1 VTDGARPR
9 GGVDEGP
16 GVPTR
21 RPRSVAPELVAA
33 ILAAVVVAIVGG
45 GLVAGGT
52 SAVVAPSS
60 SAQAPPSAGS
70 TAEPT
75 PAIDETAIRALL
87 ALNDRLTAARE
98 ALDAALAASIFEPS
112 DVATVLRSLNADVV
126 QAAAI
131 APILERLPASEA
143 VGARLTKYY
152 DDLHQHLSDALVA
165 SVQNA
170 PAYRSAAKSTST
182 ILAEVPALN
191 AALEALLIGRTA
203 PSNSP
208 PPPSST
214 PAPSSSA
221 PPAETPP
228 PSTAPSIP
236 ASPSVSSG
244 LVNPGFE
251 SGVGPPWELSVSG
264 SGAATWTADQAEHAG
279 GSTSARVDI
288 SVAGDERAAVAVR
301 QGGLSIVAGSR
312 YVGTIAVRAETARE
326 VRLRLASAAGDTYAT
341 RLFTVG
347 PGWQVLTVDSTVF
360 ATDPNAYLEVDLGR
374 FAVTTWLDDASF
386 AQVAATGG

>member
-1 VTDGARPR
+1 VGEVR
-9 GGVDEGP
+9 
-16 GVPTR
+16 GVPR
-21 RPRSVAPELVAA
+21 RRFRSVAPELLAA

-52 SAVVAPSS
+52 SAVVEPSS
-60 SAQAPPSAGS
+60 SGQAPPSAGT
-70 TAEPT
+70 TAEAT
-75 PAIDETAIRALL
+75 PAVDETAIAALL

-98 ALDAALAASIFEPS
+98 ALDAALAAAIYEPS

-152 DDLHQHLSDALVA
+152 NDLHQHVSDALVA

-191 AALEALLIGRTA
+191 AALEALLIGHTI
-203 PSNSP
+203 PSSSP
-208 PPPSST
+208 PAPSST
-214 PAPSSSA
+214 PAPTSSA

-228 PSTAPSIP
+228 PSTPSIP

-251 SGVGPPWELSVSG
+251 TGVGPPWELSVSG
-264 SGAATWTADQAEHAG
+264 SGAATWVADQAQHAG
-279 GSTSARVDI
+279 GTTSARVDI
-288 SVAGDERAAVAVR
+288 TVAGEERAAVAVR

-312 YVGTIAVRAETARE
+312 YVATIAVRAEATRE
-326 VRLRLASAAGDTYAT
+326 VRLRIASAAGDTYAT

-347 PGWQVLTVDSTVF
+347 PGWQVLTDDSTVF
-360 ATDPNAYLEVDLGR
+360 ATDPNAYLEIDHGR
-374 FAVTTWLDDASF
+374 FMATPWLDDASF

>member
-1 VTDGARPR
+1 VGEVR
-9 GGVDEGP
+9 
-16 GVPTR
+16 GVPR
-21 RPRSVAPELVAA
+21 RRSRSVGPELLAA

-52 SAVVAPSS
+52 SAVVEPSS
-60 SAQAPPSAGS
+60 SGQAPPSAGT
-70 TAEPT
+70 TAEAT
-75 PAIDETAIRALL
+75 PAVDETAIAALL

-152 DDLHQHLSDALVA
+152 DDLHQHVSDALVA

-191 AALEALLIGRTA
+191 AALEALLIGHTI
-203 PSNSP
+203 PSSSP
-208 PPPSST
+208 SAPSST

-228 PSTAPSIP
+228 PSTPSIP

-244 LVNPGFE
+244 LVNTGFE
-251 SGVGPPWELSVSG
+251 TGVGPPWELSVSG
-264 SGAATWTADQAEHAG
+264 SGAATWVADQAQDAG
-279 GSTSARVDI
+279 GTTSARVDI
-288 SVAGDERAAVAVR
+288 TVAGEERAAVAVR

-312 YVGTIAVRAETARE
+312 YVATIAVRAEATRE
-326 VRLRLASAAGDTYAT
+326 VRLRIASAAGDTYAT

-360 ATDPNAYLEVDLGR
+360 ATDPNAYLEIDLGR
-374 FAVTTWLDDASF
+374 FTATTWLDDASF

>member
-1 VTDGARPR
+1 VTDGARPP
-9 GGVDEGP
+9 GGVSDLRR
-16 GVPTR
+16 VPAR

-33 ILAAVVVAIVGG
+33 ILAVVVVAIVGG
-45 GLVAGGT
+45 GLVVGGT

-60 SAQAPPSAGS
+60 SAETPPSAGT

-75 PAIDETAIRALL
+75 QAIDETAITALL

-143 VGARLTKYY
+143 VGARLTKFY

-170 PAYRSAAKSTST
+170 PAYRQAAKSTST

-191 AALEALLIGRTA
+191 AALEALLIGQ
-203 PSNSP
+203 PSPSTSP
-208 PPPSST
+208 PPPNAT

-221 PPAETPP
+221 PPAVTPP
-228 PSTAPSIP
+228 PSTTPSVP
-236 ASPSVSSG
+236 ASPG
-244 LVNPGFE
+244 GPNDLVNPGFE

-264 SGAATWTADQAEHAG
+264 SGAATWTADQTEHAG

-288 SVAGDERAAVAVR
+288 TVAGDERAAVAVR

-312 YVGTIAVRAETARE
+312 YVATIAVRAEATRE
-326 VRLRLASAAGDTYAT
+326 VRFRIASAAGDTYAT

-360 ATDPNAYLEVDLGR
+360 ATDPNAYLEIDLGR
-374 FAVTTWLDDASF
+374 FAATTWLDDGSF